1 VPSSTVWSSFAVR
14 PGRDAL
20 FAVWLGGVVVALL
33 LVVSPIQWAA
43 RIVGLLVLGVGVV
56 TSLNRLRSQA
66 GVLRVSKDGA
76 VQWQSASWRLVGP
89 PVVLA
94 WLIRLRLI
102 DEGEG
107 RRTVLWLTPGSMGTA
122 EHQDLRRLLLCRTAV
137 DGGKNGL

>member
-1 VPSSTVWSSFAVR
+1 M
-14 PGRDAL
+14 
-20 FAVWLGGVVVALL
+20 VALL

-107 RRTVLWLTPGSMGTA
+107 RRTVLWLTPGAMGTA